1 MRATTAK
8 PRGKASQFSPPS
20 EEIRDTRQRGKLTK
34 IWVRISTLG
43 VVHLTDDIPYSG
55 DISTHAFLKR
65 ISGHLSLMGKALPR
79 NITRE
84 REDVDD
90 LAESPILILPGKA
103 NATEYMDCFFEHLN
117 ATYRYLPRGENK
129 KNTRSSLSG
138 RS

>member
-1 MRATTAK
+1 MPCK
-8 PRGKASQFSPPS
+8 
-20 EEIRDTRQRGKLTK
+20 ILGKLTK
-34 IWVRISTLG
+34 IWVRISTSG

-65 ISGHLSLMGKALPR
+65 ISGHLSLMGKALPK

-103 NATEYMDCFFEHLN
+103 NATEYMDCFFDHLN
-117 ATYRYLPRGENK
+117 ATYRYLPRGKIKRILDRLYQGDHELL
-129 KNTRSSLSG
+129 RGDASLALLFSVLGSG
-138 RS
+138 